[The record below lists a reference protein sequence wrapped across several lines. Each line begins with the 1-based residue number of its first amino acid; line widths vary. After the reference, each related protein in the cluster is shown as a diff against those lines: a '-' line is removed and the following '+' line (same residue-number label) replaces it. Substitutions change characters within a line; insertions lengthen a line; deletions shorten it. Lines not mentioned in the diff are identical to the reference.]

1 MTRSYTNK
9 AMRSFFGAREGGQVR
24 PNNIN
29 TPGFLFEA
37 ILNLWPEGIELDPCS
52 NAYSWV
58 PARNRILGKTVDG
71 KLCLVGVG
79 DWKYRQHPNG
89 LSIDWPNF
97 TYANP
102 PFNTLREWL
111 YKPVPGR
118 EHLLLAPCRPNRRWY
133 CEAIGTFPVTC
144 WLKPFPFDGH
154 TQAYPTPL
162 GLSYWG
168 TRIKEFNRIFSRYG
182 VVGRMIINV

>member
-1 MTRSYTNK
+1 MTRQYTDN
-9 AMRSFFGAREGGQVR
+9 ALRSFFGARKNGEPRNQD
-24 PNNIN
+24 IN
-29 TPGFLFEA
+29 TPQFLIDA
-37 ILNLWPEGIELDPCS
+37 ILELWPEGIACDPCANETS
-52 NAYSWV
+52 KV
-58 PARNRILGKTVDG
+58 PSRLPIYPFMRPDG
-71 KLCLVGVG
+71 IG
-79 DWKYRQHPNG
+79 Y
-89 LSIDWPNF
+89 DWPNF

-102 PFNTLREWL
+102 PYNKLKDWL
-111 YKPVPGR
+111 TKPVPGR
-118 EHLLLAPCRPNRRWY
+118 EHLMLAPCRPNRRWY

-182 VVGRMIINV
+182 VVGRMIINL

>member
-1 MTRSYTNK
+1 MTRSYTKK
-9 AMRSFFGAREGGQVR
+9 AMRSFFGARKNGEPRNQD
-24 PNNIN
+24 IN
-29 TPGFLFEA
+29 TPQFLIDA
-37 ILNLWPEGIELDPCS
+37 ILELWPDGIKLDPCS
-52 NAYSWV
+52 NKTSKI
-58 PARNRILGKTVDG
+58 PAVRKLYPPDSGFENMTSLLDG
-71 KLCLVGVG
+71 LTYK
-79 DWKYRQHPNG
+79 
-89 LSIDWPNF
+89 WPDF

-102 PFNTLREWL
+102 PYNKLKDWL
-111 YKPVPGR
+111 AKPVPGR

-154 TQAYPTPL
+154 KQAYPTPL